1 MRHRLFRTFCS
12 ILGGAFLL
20 NGAAIAQDTKAG
32 KLKITVSPKQAY
44 TFIDGKAIGPGART
58 IKLDV
63 GTHHLV
69 VANYGFKFAE
79 QEVSIDPGHTLPLDI
94 KLERAGAEVPGPHGR
109 IQIEVGMRRAG
120 DAAILLNGSK
130 PQYFVGHV
138 DEFNNDII
146 RHQELVV
153 PPGRHELTVTR
164 YGKELWAGVVTVGA
178 NQRVIVDISN
188 GKQVTKDWPR
198 GSHELSAG
206 VQRFKAG
213 VVSATIA
220 VAPVSGTVSA
230 NPPNINCNQN
240 TQLAWTSSETVEAD
254 MSGFSPVPTSGERTV
269 SPRQTTVY
277 ELTATGP
284 GGVTKPNTTVEVN
297 TVVQS
302 SLSASPTE
310 VSYRR
315 IGDKV
320 LQQANTTLNWSSS
333 NADAASLVPLG
344 SVDGSGSKSLTVSPT
359 QTANGP
365 VDEEFKYTLTATNVC
380 GGSDTKTV
388 TVRLKGSIEPVPAV
402 LLHSV
407 FFPTDYPTK
416 QHPTLGLVR
425 SQQGTLTTLANG
437 FKQYLEYD
445 PDAKLSLSSFAD
457 ERGPGKYNQNL
468 SDLRAQR
475 VKDFLVSQGIAAEKI
490 DTSAHGKG
498 NPLDK
503 ATVIELQARDPNQP
517 PETRVKNFKATWLA
531 YNRRV
536 DILLLPTNA
545 ASERFYP
552 HNAAD
557 SQILWQR
564 PKPPRSAVESN
575 N

>member
-32 KLKITVSPKQAY
+32 KLKIAVSPKQAY
-44 TFIDGKAIGPGART
+44 TFIDGKAIGPGDRT

-146 RHQELVV
+146 KHQELVV

-230 NPPNINCNQN
+230 NPPNIKCNQN

-254 MSGFSPVPTSGERTV
+254 MSGLSPVPTSGERPV
-269 SPRQTTVY
+269 SPRQT
-277 ELTATGP
+277 
-284 GGVTKPNTTVEVN
+284 
-297 TVVQS
+297 
-302 SLSASPTE
+302 
-310 VSYRR
+310 
-315 IGDKV
+315 
-320 LQQANTTLNWSSS
+320 
-333 NADAASLVPLG
+333 
-344 SVDGSGSKSLTVSPT
+344 
-359 QTANGP
+359 P

-457 ERGPGKYNQNL
+457 ERGPGKYNQSL

-498 NPLDK
+498 NQLDK